1 MKYYLAHHGKQGQH
15 WGVRHGPPYPL
26 DSNASKQAK
35 RKSASKS
42 SYDKLY
48 GDKKGSTKHTG
59 SLLRDSNKTKEVSIL
74 KRKDILENRLRNKSI
89 TRDEMIELTDINKV
103 IRDLN
108 SPRLDLSQ
116 KRSDTMNKEEIAK
129 EQKRKRIKEGVAV
142 TAGVIGLVTVA
153 AKARKAY
160 LESEKASLDLK
171 KIKDG
176 ADAAKKVVESY
187 SENKDTIKEGMK
199 FAKEGVDAFTEAPA
213 SFSDVV
219 KATSS
224 AKNAVGDL
232 VINGVFRD
240 ISHSDLSG
248 LYLAHHGVQNQHW
261 GVRHGPPYPLD
272 SNASKQA
279 KRKSASK
286 SSYDKLYGD
295 KKGSNKH
302 TGTLIGPAVGVGVT
316 AAYAAGKAIKYKVDQ
331 RKNIQSISDQITDIK
346 LLEPRLN
353 DISSE
358 LKPMDLKS
366 SYKSLKKI
374 PNSYEDKIKDIK
386 NINKISKSS
395 PDKFNETTEN
405 CCNCVTAYIL
415 RQAGYD
421 VKAKPFT
428 RESVKYRT
436 DTQPGLVTLSQG
448 FPTKIKTGPGEGFI
462 ENLGGTLIKE
472 NTTIAYASLMGH
484 AFIIEREGH
493 SLRAIDPQ
501 NPKSSINNGNGLAML
516 DVLDKTPGH
525 TLTIIPVNIDKL
537 KSGKGVKYYDKF
549 VSPSHT
555 KKNIDEDRDVVD
567 IAMEH
572 ELYRI
577 HNTIV

>member
-48 GDKKGSTKHTG
+48 GDKKGSTSHTG
-59 SLLRDSNKTKEVSIL
+59 SLFKNSNGTKEVSII

-89 TRDEMIELTDINKV
+89 TRDEMLELTDINKV

-108 SPRLDLSQ
+108 SPRLDLYQ

-129 EQKRKRIKEGVAV
+129 EQKRKRIKAGIAV
-142 TAGVIGLVTVA
+142 TAGVIGLVSVA
-153 AKARKAY
+153 AKARKDY

-176 ADAAKKVVESY
+176 ADGVKKVVESY

-213 SFSDVV
+213 SFADVV

-232 VINGVFRD
+232 VIEGVFRD
-240 ISHSDLSG
+240 ISHSDLDG
-248 LYLAHHGVQNQHW
+248 LYLAHHGIQNQHW

-295 KKGSNKH
+295 KKGSSRH
-302 TGTLIGPAVGVGVT
+302 TGTLIGPAIGVGV
-316 AAYAAGKAIKYKVDQ
+316 AATYAAGKAIKNKIEQ
-331 RKNIQSISDQITDIK
+331 RKNIKSISDNITNVK
-346 LLEPRLN
+346 LLESRLK

-366 SYKSLKKI
+366 SYISLKKV
-374 PNSYEDKIKDIK
+374 PSSYEDKIKDIK

-395 PDKFNETTEN
+395 PEKFNETTEN
-405 CCNCVTAYIL
+405 CCNCATAYIL

-428 RESVKYRT
+428 RESVKYNT
-436 DTQPGLVTLSQG
+436 DSQFGLTALSNSRPYAISKDG
-448 FPTKIKTGPGEGFI
+448 EIANTKQIHNIFNKT
-462 ENLGGTLIKE
+462 
-472 NTTIAYASLMGH
+472 NTNIAYATLQGH
-484 AFIIEREGH
+484 CFIMERNNGKL
-493 SLRAIDPQ
+493 STIDPQ
-501 NPKSSINNGNGLAML
+501 DPKSNINGW
-516 DVLDKTPGH
+516 DEEYIKKVSTSSVSD
-525 TLTIIPVNIDKL
+525 LTIIPVDINKL
-537 KSGKGVKYYDKF
+537 KSGQGVKYYDKF
-549 VSPSHT
+549 VT
-555 KKNIDEDRDVVD
+555 AR
-567 IAMEH
+567 
-572 ELYRI
+572 Y
-577 HNTIV
+577 